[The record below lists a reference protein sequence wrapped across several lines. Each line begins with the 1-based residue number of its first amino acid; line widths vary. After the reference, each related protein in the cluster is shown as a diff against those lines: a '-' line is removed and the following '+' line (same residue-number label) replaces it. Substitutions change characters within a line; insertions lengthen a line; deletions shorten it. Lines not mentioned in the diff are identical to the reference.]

1 MFNIRSLAFGPIHQ
15 YFFMSTVSNVDIDFF
30 VKISLSSN
38 AISSPLNRLHFV
50 PIEEELSRV
59 INTGRDIRDSIW
71 FYS

>member
-1 MFNIRSLAFGPIHQ
+1 
-15 YFFMSTVSNVDIDFF
+15 MSTVSNVDIDFF

-38 AISSPLNRLHFV
+38 TISSPLNRIHFV